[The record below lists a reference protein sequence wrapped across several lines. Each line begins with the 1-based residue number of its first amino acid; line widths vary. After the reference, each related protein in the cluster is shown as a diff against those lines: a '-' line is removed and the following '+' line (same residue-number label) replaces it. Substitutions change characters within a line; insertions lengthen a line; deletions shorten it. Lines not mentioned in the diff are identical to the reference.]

1 MAYGSTKSISDS
13 ILSATDGESIQE
25 EIDVY
30 MQSTASGTTGDGLIA
45 AATIN
50 KNTDAAVTAMRRK
63 SLGARKSQ
71 ATAQETVRRDKLA
84 SVGRD
89 WTALL
94 MGVEEEDAPINATLR
109 SDMMAKEASSAPQT
123 ANEAYL
129 QRRELPTDGD
139 RPDVLTP
146 DGSDNIS
153 GSGASEA
160 EGRFDDEPATTTT
173 TPATTSLRPKARGL
187 TTTPATT
194 SLMSRPYD
202 ADRMK
207 DINESPVFKNYK
219 YNLINSTS
227 TDNDVKN
234 VQGMLTELG
243 YKAGKADNVSGP
255 GTERALRKFQAINGL
270 TINGKLDDETMAKLK
285 SSDVPLAFPDPP
297 KKDAIVTELLDT
309 DLEIFNTEVGKI
321 ESGNAYTYYKY
332 DTPDGKY
339 KKGDLM
345 YGGAGGAYLG
355 RYQMGTAALKDSGYN
370 TAKKHYNMTKAQKD
384 AFIKDP
390 DLQDAEFKKYTKK
403 NHIHLTKNS
412 QAYRDMTKEEK
423 LGILGYAHNQGA
435 TAAEE
440 YLVTGVSGSDAFGT
454 KGTKYTDALRV
465 AFAEQVRTQSK
476 AQ

>member
-173 TPATTSLRPKARGL
+173 TPAT
-187 TTTPATT
+187 PATT
-194 SLMSRPYD
+194 SLMSRP
-202 ADRMK
+202 
-207 DINESPVFKNYK
+207 
-219 YNLINSTS
+219 T
-227 TDNDVKN
+227 
-234 VQGMLTELG
+234 
-243 YKAGKADNVSGP
+243 ADNVDAIEAYKTEVKKITQAQTTLTDLGFKP
-255 GTERALRKFQAINGL
+255 NGIDGKLGGGTRRAIRKFQKANGL
-270 TINGKLDDETMAKLK
+270 GVTGQLDLDTVGKINSGNA
-285 SSDVPLAFPDPP
+285 VAYPDPP
-297 KKDAIVTELLDT
+297 KPNAEVEDILPADFDIFKTE
-309 DLEIFNTEVGKI
+309 IGKI
-321 ESGNAYTYYKY
+321 ESSNRYNI
-332 DTPDGKY
+332 
-339 KKGDLM
+339 M
-345 YGGAGGAYLG
+345 GGAYDHYVG
-355 RYQMGTAALKDSGYN
+355 RYQMGKDALKDVGRGYN
-370 TAKKHYNMTKAQKD
+370 DKLNKALLNNPKE
-384 AFIKDP
+384 
-390 DLQDAEFKKYTKK
+390 QDKLFKAYTIK
-403 NHIHLTKNS
+403 NHKHLTKNS
-412 QAYRDMTKEEK
+412 QAYRDMSPQEK

-440 YLVTGVSGSDAFGT
+440 YLFTGIVGTDANDT
-454 KGTKYTDALRV
+454 KGTKYTDALAK
-465 AFAEQVRTQSK
+465 AFEGILSISLRPQARP
-476 AQ
+476 

>member
-160 EGRFDDEPATTTT
+160 EGRFDDEPATTTSLMSRPAFENVDAIEAYKAETMTSTGLSDDDMGLPDYERSAFMAPNSLFRTALKEKEAGSYSTLFGDAEKSNTPFKGVDIT
-173 TPATTSLRPKARGL
+173 TMPMSEVLDLVKFDGDFHKYNKARKKPQNTTAIGKYQFVGATLRDLKKRGVFKKLGITDDTLFDESTQDALSEYQAIHRIRDRGNGTMAGARKEMRNEWEGFKKLSDSRLDSIINEIASEIGVSIGGTKLSPRESLRPKERFTSLRPKAR
-187 TTTPATT
+187 PAG
-194 SLMSRPYD
+194 
-202 ADRMK
+202 
-207 DINESPVFKNYK
+207 I
-219 YNLINSTS
+219 
-227 TDNDVKN
+227 
-234 VQGMLTELG
+234 
-243 YKAGKADNVSGP
+243 
-255 GTERALRKFQAINGL
+255 
-270 TINGKLDDETMAKLK
+270 
-285 SSDVPLAFPDPP
+285 
-297 KKDAIVTELLDT
+297 
-309 DLEIFNTEVGKI
+309 
-321 ESGNAYTYYKY
+321 GN
-332 DTPDGKY
+332 
-339 KKGDLM
+339 
-345 YGGAGGAYLG
+345 
-355 RYQMGTAALKDSGYN
+355 
-370 TAKKHYNMTKAQKD
+370 
-384 AFIKDP
+384 
-390 DLQDAEFKKYTKK
+390 
-403 NHIHLTKNS
+403 
-412 QAYRDMTKEEK
+412 
-423 LGILGYAHNQGA
+423 
-435 TAAEE
+435 
-440 YLVTGVSGSDAFGT
+440 
-454 KGTKYTDALRV
+454 
-465 AFAEQVRTQSK
+465 
-476 AQ
+476 

>member
-109 SDMMAKEASSAPQT
+109 SDMMAKEASRAPQT

-129 QRRELPTDGD
+129 QGRELPTDGD

-173 TPATTSLRPKARGL
+173 TPATTSL
-187 TTTPATT
+187 
-194 SLMSRPYD
+194 MSRP
-202 ADRMK
+202 
-207 DINESPVFKNYK
+207 
-219 YNLINSTS
+219 T
-227 TDNDVKN
+227 
-234 VQGMLTELG
+234 
-243 YKAGKADNVSGP
+243 ADNVDAIEAYKTEVKKITQAQTTLTDLGFKP
-255 GTERALRKFQAINGL
+255 NGIDGKLGGGTRRAIRKFQKANGL
-270 TINGKLDDETMAKLK
+270 GVTGQLDLDTVGKINSGNA
-285 SSDVPLAFPDPP
+285 VAYPDPP
-297 KKDAIVTELLDT
+297 KPNAEVEDILPADFDIFKTE
-309 DLEIFNTEVGKI
+309 IGKI
-321 ESGNAYTYYKY
+321 ESSNRYNI
-332 DTPDGKY
+332 
-339 KKGDLM
+339 M
-345 YGGAGGAYLG
+345 GGAYDHYVG
-355 RYQMGTAALKDSGYN
+355 RYQMGKDALKDVGRGYN
-370 TAKKHYNMTKAQKD
+370 DKLNKALLNNPKE
-384 AFIKDP
+384 
-390 DLQDAEFKKYTKK
+390 QDKLFKAYTTK
-403 NHIHLTKNS
+403 NHKHLTKNS
-412 QAYRDMTKEEK
+412 QAYRDMSPQEK

-440 YLVTGVSGSDAFGT
+440 YLFTGIVGTDANDT
-454 KGTKYTDALRV
+454 KGTKYTDALAK
-465 AFAEQVRTQSK
+465 AFEGILSISLRPQARP
-476 AQ
+476 